1 MNATSPK
8 TMEMKLEL
16 LLLPSDNLAE
26 SKDFY
31 ANKLGFHVDH
41 DVEPGNGIHVIQLT
55 PPGSACSIA
64 IGTGM
69 GTEESAPVKNT
80 HLVVADIKET
90 RARLVANGVAV
101 SEVQDMGGI
110 KYAYFSDP
118 AGTSWALQ
126 QLL

>member
-1 MNATSPK
+1 MD
-8 TMEMKLEL
+8 MKIEL
-16 LLLPSDNLAE
+16 ILLPSKNLAE

-31 ANKLGFHVDH
+31 ANKVGFHVDH

-69 GTEESAPVKNT
+69 GTEESTPVKNI
-80 HLVVADIKET
+80 HLVVDDIDA
-90 RARLVANGVAV
+90 ARKQLIAKGIEV
-101 SEVQDMGGI
+101 SDMLDMGGGV

-118 AGTSWALQ
+118 TGNTWALQ
-126 QLL
+126 ELSR

>member
-1 MNATSPK
+1 MN
-8 TMEMKLEL
+8 MKIEL
-16 LLLPSDNLAE
+16 ILLPSKDLAE

-69 GTEESAPVKNT
+69 GTEDSAPVKNI
-80 HLVVADIKET
+80 HLVVDDIDE
-90 RARLVANGVAV
+90 ARKQLVAKGVEIGDV
-101 SEVQDMGGI
+101 LDMGGGI

-118 AGTSWALQ
+118 TGNTWALQ
-126 QLL
+126 ELNR

>member
-1 MNATSPK
+1 
-8 TMEMKLEL
+8 MEMKLEL
-16 LLLPSDNLAE
+16 LPIPSDDLAE

-31 ANKLGFHVDH
+31 ANKVGFHVDH

-69 GTEESAPVKNT
+69 GTEDAAPVKNM
-80 HLVVADIKET
+80 HLVVADIDA
-90 RARLVANGVAV
+90 ARKQLLAKGVDV
-101 SEVQDMGGI
+101 SEVQDMGGGI

-118 AGTSWALQ
+118 SDNTWALQ
-126 QLL
+126 QLN